1 MHTKVLHNQEKLLVI
16 GVYDNT
22 DTNDT
27 KMHCA
32 VNTGSSVVGKSSSVR
47 PEWLVSSE
55 EVDFQTYP

>member
-22 DTNDT
+22 DKKDT

-32 VNTGSSVVGKSSSVR
+32 VNTESVVGKSSSVR
-47 PEWLVSSE
+47 PE
-55 EVDFQTYP
+55 